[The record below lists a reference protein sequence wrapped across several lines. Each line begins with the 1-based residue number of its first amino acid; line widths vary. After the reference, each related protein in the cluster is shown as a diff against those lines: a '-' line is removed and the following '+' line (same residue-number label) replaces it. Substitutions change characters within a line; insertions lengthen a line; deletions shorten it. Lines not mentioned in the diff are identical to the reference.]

1 MTHDNFPSDGEDP
14 TTEEIAQMRAATAD
28 EAAAVDALILAHC
41 SAQWWKVARVVGEL
55 MNEFDVRFAH
65 LPFAYVQARMQAL
78 EDAGRLEIAG
88 DVWVMRRSEVRLADQ
103 RPAP

>member
-1 MTHDNFPSDGEDP
+1 MTHKDFPVDGDEP
-14 TTEEIAQMRAATAD
+14 TSEEIAQMRAAAPA

-41 SAQWWKVARVVGEL
+41 SAQWWKVARVVGAL

-78 EDAGRLEIAG
+78 EDAGQLEIAG
-88 DVWVMRRSEVRLADQ
+88 DVWVMGRSEVRVSGKRAT
-103 RPAP
+103 R